1 MGDGHPTAAVDAAVD
16 RTPGVWEAIA
26 DGFDRHT
33 TPSNMAFAEQLLD
46 RLDVTPGTRLLDV
59 GTGSGALA
67 IPAARRGADVVAV
80 DHSPTMLER
89 LRRRAAVEGL
99 AGLVTRAMDGQ
110 DLQLDD
116 GSVDVAASLN
126 GVSILPDLARGL
138 REMVRVTR
146 AGGRVLV
153 AAFGP
158 RQRAECL
165 TFLLSALQASV
176 PGYTPPPTDPVLPP
190 FRLADP
196 AVFEAALQRA
206 GGSDVHV
213 DTLTWAARFDSARH
227 FWDVVTHGH
236 PTGRALVAGL
246 STDQVTDVQRVLAGM
261 FRERSGGQP
270 GAVLHTAMSVGT
282 ATA

>member
-1 MGDGHPTAAVDAAVD
+1 MSVARSAPGDQTTAA
-16 RTPGVWEAIA
+16 WEAIA

-33 TPSNMAFAEQLLD
+33 TPSNMAFAERLLD
-46 RLDVTPGTRLLDV
+46 RLDVIPGTRLLDV

-89 LRRRAAVEGL
+89 LRRRAAAEGL

-110 DLQLDD
+110 DLQVDD
-116 GSVDVAASLN
+116 SSVDVAASLN

-146 AGGRVLV
+146 AGGRILV

-176 PGYTPPPTDPVLPP
+176 PGYSPPPTDPALPA
-190 FRLADP
+190 FRLADT
-196 AVFEAALQRA
+196 AVFEDALQRA

-236 PTGRALVAGL
+236 PTGSALVADL
-246 STDQVTDVQRVLAGM
+246 TVDQVADVQRVLAGM

-270 GAVLHTAMSVGT
+270 GAVLHTAMCVGT

>member
-1 MGDGHPTAAVDAAVD
+1 MSVARPAPEDQ
-16 RTPGVWEAIA
+16 TPRVWEAIA

-33 TPSNMAFAEQLLD
+33 TPSNMAFAERLLD
-46 RLDVTPGTRLLDV
+46 RLDVTHGTRLLDV

-67 IPAARRGADVVAV
+67 IPAARRGADVIAV
-80 DHSPTMLER
+80 DHSPTMLDR
-89 LRRRAAVEGL
+89 LHRRAAAEGL
-99 AGLVTRAMDGQ
+99 DGLVTREMDGQ

-126 GVSILPDLARGL
+126 GVSIVPDLARGL

-146 AGGRVLV
+146 PGGRILV

-176 PGYTPPPTDPVLPP
+176 PGFSPPPTEPVLPP

-196 AVFEAALQRA
+196 AVFEAALARA
-206 GGSDVHV
+206 GAHDVHV
-213 DTLTWAARFDSARH
+213 DTLTWAAHFDSARH

-236 PTGRALVAGL
+236 PTGGALVADL
-246 STDQVTDVQRVLAGM
+246 STDQVDDVQHVLAGM

-270 GAVLHTAMSVGT
+270 GAVLHTAMAVGT